1 MKNMA
6 RDYIRTVTDMERYF
20 YGAGNAMG
28 YSYSG
33 SELLKAD
40 SPMMSTTAGTYQA
53 IYGRKVWSQL
63 NQEFNAFSILPKR
76 PWERSGW
83 RVITARPD
91 ATIGGGVAE
100 NATLPDTS
108 KPTFQHIAAK
118 PKTVVHTFDMSETA
132 MFLADKDDGLGDIR
146 SVLKEEMGKH
156 HAETINLMLCKDAGT
171 VAGND
176 FESLDRVTGNDGGST
191 GGTTS
196 METGADNATDHC
208 GASDLDIYSIDRS
221 ANSWSNAAVNCGA
234 DVTVANQRTL
244 SLDHLDSIFQT
255 TWTQGGNP
263 KVILT
268 GYDTL
273 MRLQQLLQSQQR
285 FMEEKRITPTYN
297 GVKGVPGVEA
307 GFIVATYNGVPI
319 IPSKDVG
326 KGGPANADGLSK
338 MYFLDTD
345 YMYFST
351 AIPTQY
357 FESGI
362 ETGDPFAINR
372 LGQEG
377 MYRSMGELWTTFFR
391 GHGSIRDLK

>member
-1 MKNMA
+1 MA
-6 RDYIRTVTDMERYF
+6 RNYVRTVTDLERYY

-40 SPMMSTTAGTYQA
+40 APMLSTTAGTYQA

-63 NQEFNAFSILPKR
+63 NQEFNAFSILPKK
-76 PWERSGW
+76 PWARSGW
-83 RVITARPD
+83 RVVTAKPST
-91 ATIGGGVAE
+91 AVGGGIAE
-100 NATLPDTS
+100 NGTLPDTT
-108 KPTFQHIAAK
+108 KPTFQNVAAK
-118 PKTVVHTFDMSETA
+118 PKTIAHTFDMSEVA
-132 MFLADKDDGLGDIR
+132 IFLADKDDGLGDIR

-156 HAETINLMLCKDAGT
+156 HAEHINQMLTGDCDT

-176 FESLDRVTGNDGGST
+176 IESLDRITGNDGGSS
-191 GGTTS
+191 GGLTS
-196 METGADNATDHC
+196 METGSAAADHC

-221 ANSWSNAAVNCGA
+221 ANSWSNAEVTCGSDQDA
-234 DVTVANQRTL
+234 ANRLTL
-244 SLDHLDSIFQT
+244 SLDHLDGMFQKI
-255 TWTQGGNP
+255 WVRGGNP

-273 MRLQQLLQSQQR
+273 MRIQQLLQSQQR
-285 FMEEKRITPTYN
+285 FMEEKRVTPTYN
-297 GVKGVPGVEA
+297 GVKGVPGIEA

-319 IPSKDVG
+319 IPSKDVQT
-326 KGGPANADGLSK
+326 DGISR

-351 AIPTQY
+351 GIPTQY

-377 MYRSMGELWTTFFR
+377 LYRTMGEVWTTFF
-391 GHGSIRDLK
+391 GGQGSIRDLQ

>member
-1 MKNMA
+1 MA
-6 RDYIRTVTDMERYF
+6 RDYIRNITDMERYY

-40 SPMMSTTAGTYQA
+40 APMLSTTAGTYQA

-83 RVITARPD
+83 RVITERPSF
-91 ATIGGGVAE
+91 TVGGGVAE
-100 NATLPDTS
+100 NATLPDTT

-132 MFLADKDDGLGDIR
+132 MFLSDKDDGLGDIR
-146 SVLKEEMGKH
+146 AILKEEMGKH
-156 HAETINLMLCKDAGT
+156 HAEHVNRMLTQDKAT

-176 FESLDRVTGNDGGST
+176 FESLDRVTVGASAGST
-191 GGTTS
+191 
-196 METGADNATDHC
+196 E
-208 GASDLDIYSIDRS
+208 DIYSIDRS
-221 ANSWSNAAVNCGA
+221 ANSWSLAEHNENSGT
-234 DVTVANQRTL
+234 DRNL
-244 SLDHLDSIFQT
+244 SLDQLDDLFQKI
-255 TWTQGGNP
+255 WTRGGNP
-263 KVILT
+263 KVMLT

-285 FMEEKRITPTYN
+285 FMEEKRVTP
-297 GVKGVPGVEA
+297 
-307 GFIVATYNGVPI
+307 TYNGVPI
-319 IPSKDVG
+319 IPSKDVQ
-326 KGGPANADGLSK
+326 ADTISR

-345 YMYFST
+345 YVYFST

-377 MYRSMGELWTTFFR
+377 MYRTMGELWTTFFG

>member
-6 RDYIRTVTDMERYF
+6 RDYIRTVQDMERYF

-40 SPMMSTTAGTYQA
+40 SPMLSSTAGTYQA

-63 NQEFNAFSILPKR
+63 NQEFNAFSVLPKR

-83 RVITARPD
+83 RVITERPSF
-91 ATIGGGVAE
+91 AKGGGLAE
-100 NATLPDTS
+100 NATLPDTT
-108 KPTFQHIAAK
+108 KPVFQHIAAK
-118 PKTVVHTFDMSETA
+118 PKTIAHTFDMSETA

-156 HAETINLMLCKDAGT
+156 HAEHINRMLLGDVTT

-176 FESLDRVTGNDGGST
+176 FESLDRVTSSDS
-191 GGTTS
+191 TS
-196 METGADNATDHC
+196 MTSGTHYDAGDD
-208 GASDLDIYSIDRS
+208 DIYSIDRS
-221 ANSWSNAAVNCGA
+221 ANSWAYAEGNADTGSVNR
-234 DVTVANQRTL
+234 NL
-244 SLDHLDSIFQT
+244 SLDQLDDLFQKI
-255 TWTQGGNP
+255 WVRGGNP
-263 KVILT
+263 KVMLT

-285 FMEEKRITPTYN
+285 FMEEKRVTPTYN

-319 IPSKDVG
+319 IPSKDV
-326 KGGPANADGLSK
+326 PTDSLSRI
-338 MYFLDTD
+338 YYLDTD
-345 YMYFST
+345 YLYFST

-377 MYRSMGELWTTFFR
+377 MYRTMGEVWTTFFG

>member
-1 MKNMA
+1 MA
-6 RDYIRTVTDMERYF
+6 RNYVRTVTDMERYY

-28 YSYSG
+28 YSYTG

-40 SPMMSTTAGTYQA
+40 SPMLSTTAGTYQA

-63 NQEFNAFSILPKR
+63 NQEFNAFSILPKK

-83 RVITARPD
+83 RVITEKPN
-91 ATIGGGVAE
+91 GGVLTGGIAE
-100 NATLPDTS
+100 NATLPETI

-118 PKTVVHTFDMSETA
+118 PKVIAHTFDVSEVA
-132 MFLADKDDGLGDIR
+132 IFLADKDDGMGDMR

-156 HAETINLMLCKDAGT
+156 HAEMVNKMLLTDCST
-171 VAGND
+171 VAGNN
-176 FESLDRVTGNDGGST
+176 FESLDRITGNDGGAS
-191 GGTTS
+191 GGSTS
-196 METGADNATDHC
+196 METGSASADHC
-208 GASDLDIYSIDRS
+208 GSTDLDIYSISRS
-221 ANSWSNAAVNCGA
+221 ANSWSNAEVNCGTDA
-234 DVTVANQRTL
+234 DAANRRVL
-244 SLDHLDSIFQT
+244 SLDHLDTLFQQM
-255 TWTQGGNP
+255 WERGGNP

-273 MRLQQLLQSQQR
+273 MRLQQLLQAQQR
-285 FMEEKRITPTYN
+285 FMEEKRVTPTYN
-297 GVKGVPGVEA
+297 GVKGVPGIEA

-319 IPSKDVG
+319 IPSKDVE
-326 KGGPANADGLSK
+326 PDGLSR

-345 YMYFST
+345 YLYFST

-357 FESGI
+357 FESCI

-377 MYRSMGELWTTFFR
+377 LYRTMGEVWTTFF
-391 GHGSIRDLK
+391 GAQGSIRDLK

>member
-1 MKNMA
+1 MA
-6 RDYIRTVTDMERYF
+6 RDYIRTITDMERYF

-40 SPMMSTTAGTYQA
+40 APMLSTTAGIYQA

-83 RVITARPD
+83 RVITERPSF
-91 ATIGGGVAE
+91 AVGGGLAE
-100 NATLPDTS
+100 NATLPDTT

-118 PKTVVHTFDMSETA
+118 PKTIAHTFDMSETA

-146 SVLKEEMGKH
+146 AVLKEEMGKH
-156 HAETINLMLCKDAGT
+156 HAEHINRMLTEDVTT
-171 VAGND
+171 VAGNN
-176 FESLDRVTGNDGGST
+176 FESLDRVTVGNNSMVS
-191 GGTTS
+191 GTHYDAGDED
-196 METGADNATDHC
+196 M
-208 GASDLDIYSIDRS
+208 YSIDRS
-221 ANSWSNAAVNCGA
+221 ANSWSFAEDSASATATDRV
-234 DVTVANQRTL
+234 L
-244 SLDHLDSIFQT
+244 SLDHLDEIFRL
-255 TWTQGGNP
+255 TWERGGNP

-285 FMEEKRITPTYN
+285 FLEEKRVTPTYN
-297 GVKGVPGVEA
+297 GVKGVPGIEA
-307 GFIVATYNGVPI
+307 GFIVATYNGIPI
-319 IPSKDVG
+319 IPSKDVA
-326 KGGPANADGLSK
+326 KDTLSR

-345 YMYFST
+345 YLYFST

-377 MYRSMGELWTTFFR
+377 MYRTMGELWTTFFG
-391 GHGSIRDLK
+391 GHASIRDLK

>member
-6 RDYIRTVTDMERYF
+6 RDYIRNITDMERYF

-40 SPMMSTTAGTYQA
+40 APMLSTTAGTYQA

-83 RVITARPD
+83 RVITDRPSFD
-91 ATIGGGVAE
+91 KGGGVAE
-100 NATLPDTS
+100 NATLPDTT
-108 KPTFQHIAAK
+108 KPQFQHIAAK

-146 SVLKEEMGKH
+146 AVLKEEMGKH
-156 HAETINLMLCKDAGT
+156 HAEHINKMMTQDCDT

-176 FESLDRVTGNDGGST
+176 FESLDRITGNDGGASGGLTSLET
-191 GGTTS
+191 GGS
-196 METGADNATDHC
+196 AADHC
-208 GASDLDIYSIDRS
+208 DTTDLDIYSISRAS
-221 ANSWSNAAVNCGA
+221 NAWSNAEVNCGSDQDA
-234 DVTVANQRTL
+234 ANRRTL
-244 SLDHLDSIFQT
+244 SLDHLDTLFQQI
-255 TWTQGGNP
+255 WVRGGNP

-285 FMEEKRITPTYN
+285 FMEEKRVTPTYN
-297 GVKGVPGVEA
+297 GVKGVPGIEA

-319 IPSKDVG
+319 IPSKDVT
-326 KGGPANADGLSK
+326 KDGISR

-345 YMYFST
+345 YIYFST

-377 MYRSMGELWTTFFR
+377 MYRSMGEIWTTFFG
-391 GHGSIRDLK
+391 GHGSIRDLQ

>member
-1 MKNMA
+1 MA
-6 RDYIRTVTDMERYF
+6 RNYVRTVTDMERYY

-40 SPMMSTTAGTYQA
+40 SPMLSTTAGTYQA

-76 PWERSGW
+76 PWDRSGW
-83 RVITARPD
+83 RVITDKPNAGVVH
-91 ATIGGGVAE
+91 GGIAE
-100 NATLPDTS
+100 NGTLPETV
-108 KPTFQHIAAK
+108 KPTFQHVAAK
-118 PKTVVHTFDMSETA
+118 PKTIAHSFDVSEVA
-132 MFLADKDDGLGDIR
+132 VFLADKDDGLGDMR

-156 HAETINLMLCKDAGT
+156 HAEMVNKMLLTDSDT
-171 VAGND
+171 VAGNN
-176 FESLDRVTGNDGGST
+176 FESLDRVTGNDGGSS
-191 GGTTS
+191 GGLTS
-196 METGADNATDHC
+196 METGSAAADHC
-208 GASDLDIYSIDRS
+208 GAADLDIYSIDRS
-221 ANSWSNAAVNCGA
+221 ENSWSNAVVNCGS
-234 DVTVANQRTL
+234 DQDSANRRTM
-244 SLDHLDSIFQT
+244 SLDQLDDVFQRM
-255 TWTQGGNP
+255 WELGGNP

-273 MRLQQLLQSQQR
+273 MRLQQLLQAQQR
-285 FMEEKRITPTYN
+285 FMEEKRVTPTYN
-297 GVKGVPGVEA
+297 GVKGVPGIEA

-319 IPSKDVG
+319 IPSKDVE
-326 KGGPANADGLSK
+326 KDGISR

-345 YMYFST
+345 YLYFST

-377 MYRSMGELWTTFFR
+377 LFRTMGEVWTTFFR
-391 GHGSIRDLK
+391 AQGSIRDLK

>member
-1 MKNMA
+1 VKQNKTNGVNEMA
-6 RDYIRTVTDMERYF
+6 RDYIRTITDMERYF

-40 SPMMSTTAGTYQA
+40 APMLSTTAGIYQA

-83 RVITARPD
+83 RVITERPSF
-91 ATIGGGVAE
+91 TVGGGLAE
-100 NATLPDTS
+100 NSTLPDTT

-118 PKTVVHTFDMSETA
+118 PKTVAHTFDMSETA

-156 HAETINLMLCKDAGT
+156 HAEHINRMLTQDKGT

-176 FESLDRVTGNDGGST
+176 FESLDRVTTGDTAST
-191 GGTTS
+191 
-196 METGADNATDHC
+196 N
-208 GASDLDIYSIDRS
+208 DIYSIDRS
-221 ANSWSNAAVNCGA
+221 ANSWSLAEHSENSGTDRV
-234 DVTVANQRTL
+234 L
-244 SLDHLDSIFQT
+244 SLDHLDEIFRL
-255 TWTQGGNP
+255 TWERGGNP

-285 FMEEKRITPTYN
+285 FMEEKRVTPTYN
-297 GVKGVPGVEA
+297 GVKGVPGIEA

-319 IPSKDVG
+319 IPSKDVT
-326 KGGPANADGLSK
+326 KDTLSR

-345 YMYFST
+345 YLYFST

-377 MYRSMGELWTTFFR
+377 MYRTMGELWTTFFG
-391 GHGSIRDLK
+391 GHASIRDLK

>member
-1 MKNMA
+1 VKHKTRKNGVNEMA
-6 RDYIRTVTDMERYF
+6 RDYIRTITDMERYF

-40 SPMMSTTAGTYQA
+40 APMLSTTAGIYQA

-83 RVITARPD
+83 RVITERPSF
-91 ATIGGGVAE
+91 AVGGGLAE
-100 NATLPDTS
+100 NATLPDTT

-118 PKTVVHTFDMSETA
+118 PKTVAHTFDMSETA

-156 HAETINLMLCKDAGT
+156 HAEHINRMLTQDKAT
-171 VAGND
+171 AAGND
-176 FESLDRVTGNDGGST
+176 FESLDRVTT
-191 GGTTS
+191 GDS
-196 METGADNATDHC
+196 AATN
-208 GASDLDIYSIDRS
+208 DIYSIDRS
-221 ANSWSNAAVNCGA
+221 ANSWSLAEHSENSGTDRV
-234 DVTVANQRTL
+234 L
-244 SLDHLDSIFQT
+244 SLDHLDEIFRL
-255 TWTQGGNP
+255 TWERGGNP

-285 FMEEKRITPTYN
+285 FMEEKRVTPTYN
-297 GVKGVPGVEA
+297 GVKGVPGIEA

-319 IPSKDVG
+319 IPSKDVP
-326 KGGPANADGLSK
+326 KDTLSR

-345 YMYFST
+345 YLYFST

-377 MYRSMGELWTTFFR
+377 MYRTMGELWTTFFG
-391 GHGSIRDLK
+391 GHASIRDLK

>member
-1 MKNMA
+1 MA
-6 RDYIRTVTDMERYF
+6 RDYVRTITDMERYY

-40 SPMMSTTAGTYQA
+40 SPMLSTTAGTYQA

-76 PWERSGW
+76 PWDRSGW
-83 RVITARPD
+83 RVITGKPS
-91 ATIGGGVAE
+91 TVVGGGVAE
-100 NATLPDTS
+100 NATLPETQR
-108 KPTFQHIAAK
+108 PTFQHIAAK
-118 PKTVVHTFDMSETA
+118 PKTIAHTFDMSETA
-132 MFLADKDDGLGDIR
+132 IFLADKDDGMGDIR

-156 HAETINLMLCKDAGT
+156 HAEMVNMMLTEDVDNT
-171 VAGND
+171 AGNN
-176 FESLDRVTGNDGGST
+176 FESLDRITAADGTTNGLTGLRTS
-191 GGTTS
+191 GGTT
-196 METGADNATDHC
+196 HC
-208 GASDLDIYSIDRS
+208 SAADLDIYSIDRS
-221 ANSWSNAAVNCGA
+221 SNGWSDAEVSCGA
-234 DVTVANQRTL
+234 DKGAANRRTM
-244 SLDHLDSIFQT
+244 SLDHLDDMFQKM
-255 TWTQGGNP
+255 WVRGGNP

-268 GYDTL
+268 HYDTL

-285 FMEEKRITPTYN
+285 FMEEKRVTPTYN
-297 GVKGVPGVEA
+297 GVKGVPGIEA

-319 IPSKDVG
+319 IPSKDVT
-326 KGGPANADGLSK
+326 PDGIGR

-345 YMYFST
+345 YLHFST

-377 MYRSMGELWTTFFR
+377 LYRTMGEVWTTFF
-391 GHGSIRDLK
+391 GAQGSIRDLQ

>member
-1 MKNMA
+1 MA
-6 RDYIRTVTDMERYF
+6 RNYVRTITDMERYY

-40 SPMMSTTAGTYQA
+40 SPMLSTTAGTYQA

-63 NQEFNAFSILPKR
+63 NQEFNAFSILPKK
-76 PWERSGW
+76 PWDRSGW
-83 RVITARPD
+83 RVITGKPNGGALH
-91 ATIGGGVAE
+91 GGVAE
-100 NATLPDTS
+100 NATLPDTV
-108 KPTFQHIAAK
+108 KPTFQHVAAK
-118 PKTVVHTFDMSETA
+118 PKTVAHTFDMSETA
-132 MFLADKDDGLGDIR
+132 IFLADRDDGLGDIR

-156 HAETINLMLCKDAGT
+156 HAEMVNKMLLTDVTTA
-171 VAGND
+171 AANN
-176 FESLDRVTGNDGGST
+176 FESLDRVTTGN
-191 GGTTS
+191 TS
-196 METGADNATDHC
+196 MTSGTHYDAGDE
-208 GASDLDIYSIDRS
+208 DIYSIDRS
-221 ANSWSNAAVNCGA
+221 ANTWAFAE
-234 DVTVANQRTL
+234 DEANSSSTNRTL
-244 SLDHLDSIFQT
+244 SLDHLDTLFQQI
-255 TWTQGGNP
+255 WERGGNP

-285 FMEEKRITPTYN
+285 FMEEKRVTPTYN

-319 IPSKDVG
+319 IPTKDMP
-326 KGGPANADGLSK
+326 KDSLSR

-345 YMYFST
+345 YVHFST

-377 MYRSMGELWTTFFR
+377 LYRTMGEIWTTFF
-391 GHGSIRDLK
+391 GAHGSIRDLK